1 MKVMNSAMVFKE
13 TYIDSEETLVSSVKN
28 ESIEKISDHYD
39 EPEFFFRG
47 AVLGLL
53 LCLPF
58 WIVIFWLIIR

>member
-1 MKVMNSAMVFKE
+1 MKAMNSAMVFGE
-13 TYIDSEETLVSSVKN
+13 NHIDSEKTLVSSVKN
-28 ESIEKISDHYD
+28 EPLEGFSDHYD

-58 WIVIFWLIIR
+58 WAVIFWLII